1 MRYFTVFVRQR
12 KYDGGDI
19 KISEAKSYYGS
30 VQTPNNYRDIKAY
43 GERINDKKKI
53 ILKNR
58 LVLKRDCKGNVYST
72 IKD

>member
-12 KYDGGDI
+12 EYDGGDI

-43 GERINDKKKI
+43 
-53 ILKNR
+53 
-58 LVLKRDCKGNVYST
+58 
-72 IKD
+72 

>member
-43 GERINDKKKI
+43 GERTGDNLLFQTCSLRNLQELDEFSSSHI
-53 ILKNR
+53 
-58 LVLKRDCKGNVYST
+58 G
-72 IKD
+72 